1 MRTFDDEP
9 IRLFRGP
16 GWFAVFVIS
25 LVTSFAVAVGVEWAI
40 QRGMFPALRQAQ
52 TGGAPLE
59 PAPAPARA
67 GAPTLPERG
76 PTVVKVPMIAGMS
89 VSEANQL
96 LTARGLKLLVREKRQ
111 HDQLPPDSVISQD
124 PLPESPVNPQS
135 AVAVAISVG
144 KPSGSAPLPDLTGQP
159 LEQALKALEAGGYK
173 LGPVAGPPNGPR
185 VVKSSDPA
193 AGQTVPPGTSVGLT
207 VVAAAQAV
215 PAPAAPAPAAHAP
228 APAPSAAPQAAAAA
242 PASGVVVPKIVGLP
256 WSKAKKALEESGL
269 MVGKVRER
277 FDEDRSSYVVLEQ
290 TPIAG
295 TQVAAGSGVDVV
307 RNEGD

>member
-16 GWFAVFVIS
+16 GWFSVFVIS

-40 QRGMFPALRQAQ
+40 QRGLFPALRQGQ
-52 TGGAPLE
+52 TGGAPQE
-59 PAPAPARA
+59 PAPARA
-67 GAPTLPERG
+67 AAATPPERG

-96 LTARGLKLLVREKRQ
+96 LTARGLKLVVREKRQ

-144 KPSGSAPLPDLTGQP
+144 KPGSAPLPDLTGQP
-159 LEQALKALEAGGYK
+159 LEHALKALEAGGYK
-173 LGPVAGPPNGPR
+173 LGPVAGPPSGPR

-207 VVAAAQAV
+207 VVAAAQAAQAA
-215 PAPAAPAPAAHAP
+215 PAAAPAPAP
-228 APAPSAAPQAAAAA
+228 GPAPSAAPQAAPA
-242 PASGVVVPKIVGLP
+242 PAAGVAVPKIVGLP
-256 WSKAKKALEESGL
+256 WSKAKKALEEAGL
-269 MVGKVRER
+269 TVGKVRER

>member
-16 GWFAVFVIS
+16 GWFSVFVIS

-40 QRGMFPALRQAQ
+40 QRGLFPALRQVQ
-52 TGGAPLE
+52 TGGAPQE
-59 PAPAPARA
+59 PAAARA
-67 GAPTLPERG
+67 AAATPPERG
-76 PTVVKVPMIAGMS
+76 PAVVKVPMIAGMS

-96 LTARGLKLLVREKRQ
+96 LTARGLKLVVREKRQ

-144 KPSGSAPLPDLTGQP
+144 KPNGSAPLPDLTGQP
-159 LEQALKALEAGGYK
+159 LEHALKALEAGGYK
-173 LGPVAGPPNGPR
+173 LGPVAGPSSGPR

-207 VVAAAQAV
+207 VVAAAQA
-215 PAPAAPAPAAHAP
+215 PAAAAPTPAP
-228 APAPSAAPQAAAAA
+228 APAPSAAPQAAPA
-242 PASGVVVPKIVGLP
+242 PAGGVVVPKIVGLP